1 MDIVIINDT
10 DEEDNADRTNN
21 YYPYYY
27 YPYYFIRCL
36 FQGCFYSYKKP
47 KIL

>member
-10 DEEDNADRTNN
+10 DDEDNADRTN
-21 YYPYYY
+21 YY

-36 FQGCFYSYKKP
+36 FQGCFYIYKEF